1 MKNGQNYNSA
11 LCPVSITDSVLA
23 YEAVEVWVQI
33 PSGAP
38 INLDSGFVATIEPEV
53 KIATYAC
60 LFQLV
65 EKADSKS
72 V

>member
-11 LCPVSITDSVLA
+11 LCPVSITDSVPA
-23 YEAVEVWVQI
+23 YEAAEVWVQI

-38 INLDSGFVATIEPEV
+38 F
-53 KIATYAC
+53 AC

-72 V
+72 A